1 MKHIQPLL
9 LALFILA
16 SACLNAQPLNLD
28 TAVKP
33 VELKLIKF
41 NPKGQPRGKGLINI
55 TKVTQVRD
63 TSYYF
68 CKGLSIYSPAS
79 VVVAS
84 ADKAIPL
91 EVSLHKWNWKETSR
105 SGQTNEKGV
114 WAEKFRTE
122 NDFGIRVVA
131 PQRPAAYTLT
141 VWVGDEADP
150 EIPSEFKDM
159 DAEAGSGGGS
169 FIKKYGLYLLI
180 GILGLAVIVLLV
192 KRKK

>member
-1 MKHIQPLL
+1 MMIKKLFTVCLL
-9 LALFILA
+9 LAGSGLM
-16 SACLNAQPLNLD
+16 AQPLNLD
-28 TAVKP
+28 TAVNP

-41 NPKGQPRGKGLINI
+41 NPKGQPLGKGSINI

-63 TSYYF
+63 TSYFF

-84 ADKAIPL
+84 SDKSIPL

-105 SGQTNEKGV
+105 SGRTDEKGV
-114 WAEKFRTE
+114 WSEKFRTE
-122 NDFGIRVVA
+122 NDFGIKVVA

-141 VWVGDEADP
+141 VWVGEETDP
-150 EIPSEFKDM
+150 EIPAEFKDM
-159 DAEAGSGGGS
+159 EADASSGGGS
-169 FIKKYGLYLLI
+169 FLKKYGLYLLI